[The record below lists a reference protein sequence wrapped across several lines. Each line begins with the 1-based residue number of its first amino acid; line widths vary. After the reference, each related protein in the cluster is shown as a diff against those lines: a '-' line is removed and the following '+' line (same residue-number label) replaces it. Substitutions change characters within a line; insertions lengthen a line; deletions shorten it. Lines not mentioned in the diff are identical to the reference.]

1 MSALEV
7 IATLG
12 KRLMAEMKQIKLV
25 QYIFFFQIKIIAPH
39 HAPPDIANMKTFI
52 VVKFSSLP
60 IQIT

>member
-25 QYIFFFQIKIIAPH
+25 QYFFFQIKIIAPH
-39 HAPPDIANMKTFI
+39 HALPDIENMKTFI